1 MDGWVDDGW
10 MDGWMDWWVDD
21 WMDGWVGG
29 WMMDGET
36 DEWIKIMWSMHTLED
51 NSVNEE
57 VGSSDT
63 GCNMDGP

>member
-1 MDGWVDDGW
+1 
-10 MDGWMDWWVDD
+10 MDWWVDD